1 MKKLILVI
9 VGALIGNAVLAQR
22 FDLGSSFNYAKPIG
36 GMAHNI
42 DQGFGITL
50 EGAWLPKA
58 APFSIGAE
66 FAYNGYGQETTRQQ
80 FEFDDG
86 TVTETNVIVTNTF
99 SNLFITGKFFL
110 RKEKLVIPYLSAKA
124 GYSWY
129 KTNLVIEDPE
139 DQDGC
144 HPLDSDKLLVDGTF
158 TASGGAGVRLD
169 FSALFK
175 KMDSNFCELL

>member
-1 MKKLILVI
+1 
-9 VGALIGNAVLAQR
+9 
-22 FDLGSSFNYAKPIG
+22 
-36 GMAHNI
+36 MAHNI

-110 RKEKLVIPYLSAKA
+110 RKEEKFNSVEELKDQIERDEMKA
-124 GYSWY
+124 R
-129 KTNLVIEDPE
+129 
-139 DQDGC
+139 
-144 HPLDSDKLLVDGTF
+144 KLLK
-158 TASGGAGVRLD
+158 A
-169 FSALFK
+169 
-175 KMDSNFCELL
+175 